1 MVDKFSQMMGP
12 LAEAQNM
19 DNDQVS
25 NMIQSRIMQPMQNIS
40 SYAQITDSFFD
51 DDSDEFDLAE
61 DQDVNS
67 HANLW

>member
-12 LAEAQNM
+12 LAEAQSL

-25 NMIQSRIMQPMQNIS
+25 NMIQSRIMQPMQNLS
-40 SYAQITDSFFD
+40 SFAQITESFFD